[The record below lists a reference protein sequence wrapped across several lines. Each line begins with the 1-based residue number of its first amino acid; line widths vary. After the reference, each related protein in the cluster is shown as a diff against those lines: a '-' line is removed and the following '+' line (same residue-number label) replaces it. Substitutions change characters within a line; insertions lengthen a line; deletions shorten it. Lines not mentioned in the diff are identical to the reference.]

1 MEWICPKC
9 GKIDKRFGL
18 HQCSSVSSSE
28 LDSIF
33 SEAEKIENE
42 GKKKKYQEVKQSPE
56 SSICP
61 HCEESISVNAIV
73 CPYCA
78 ENVKNTSVTASS
90 ANTDKAGIT
99 LNSPA
104 KEEVVIEKTIKN
116 KSLSSIEIDPVKAKM
131 QRLEALLADGIIT
144 HEEFNNKRQQIIS
157 GFLEAEEGAE

>member
-9 GKIDKRFGL
+9 GSGKIDKRFGL

-33 SEAEKIENE
+33 SEIEGIKID
-42 GKKKKYQEVKQSPE
+42 KSVQPTE

-90 ANTDKAGIT
+90 ANTAKVGNT
-99 LNSPA
+99 LNSPE

-116 KSLSSIEIDPVKAKM
+116 KSSSSIEIDPVKAKM

-144 HEEFNNKRQQIIS
+144 QDEFNSRKQQI
-157 GFLEAEEGAE
+157 LDEYLNV

>member
-9 GKIDKRFGL
+9 GSGKIDKRFGL

-33 SEAEKIENE
+33 SEIEGIKID
-42 GKKKKYQEVKQSPE
+42 KSVQPTE

-90 ANTDKAGIT
+90 ANTAKVGNT
-99 LNSPA
+99 LNSPE
-104 KEEVVIEKTIKN
+104 KEGSIIEKTTDKTA
-116 KSLSSIEIDPVKAKM
+116 SPSTEIDPVKTRMK
-131 QRLEALLADGIIT
+131 RLDALLAEGIIT
-144 HEEFNNKRQQIIS
+144 QEEFNNKRQQIIS